1 MKRKQMNRKK
11 QRAFT
16 LLEMMIVVGVIAILA
31 TLALPSYLGSIAG
44 DQIKESLALVE
55 PLKEPVE
62 IYYKAL
68 GELPANNKEASIPE
82 SNKLLGN
89 FVTSIELKKGAFHI
103 TFGNKS
109 VAALK
114 GKIVSVRA
122 ITVKDSPAS
131 PMSWVCGGSVVPIGM
146 HAEGENL
153 TSVKESLLPMA
164 CRNLSGKA
172 K

>member
-1 MKRKQMNRKK
+1 MTTHKSCG
-11 QRAFT
+11 FT
-16 LLEMMIVVGVIAILA
+16 LLEMMIVVGLIAILA
-31 TLALPSYLGSIAG
+31 TLALPSYISSIAG

-68 GELPANNKEASIPE
+68 GELPVNNKEASIPE

-103 TFGNKS
+103 TFGNKA
-109 VAALK
+109 VAPLK
-114 GKIVSVRA
+114 GQILSVRA
-122 ITVKDSPAS
+122 ITVKDSSAS
-131 PMSWVCGGSVVPIGM
+131 PMSWVCGGSAVPVGM
-146 HAEGENL
+146 VAAGENL
-153 TSVKESLLPMA
+153 TSVKENLLPMA
-164 CRNLSGKA
+164 CRNFSGKA